1 MYWVV
6 SIILFKKKPTF
17 QLFVSIKSRN
27 HIHFYLTVCLNH
39 TEQKIGTIYSL
50 ENLESY
56 IYRVCEDN
64 ETIMKRI
71 EQLLSPK
78 IEFVSLT
85 RVSQRLVNDCNSFPD
100 CAAMLG
106 SCWCSPGHHRKSWV
120 HPMSSSKRIAC
131 IILISIAI
139 DFFGGASAGRVSE
152 NEDSER
158 RLRGAVVYE
167 FTIQ

>member
-17 QLFVSIKSRN
+17 HLFVSIKSQN

-50 ENLESY
+50 ENLESD
-56 IYRVCEDN
+56 IYRVREDN

-71 EQLLSPK
+71 EQLLSSK

-85 RVSQRLVNDCNSFPD
+85 RMSQRLVNDCNPD
-100 CAAMLG
+100 E
-106 SCWCSPGHHRKSWV
+106 
-120 HPMSSSKRIAC
+120 SSDEVEITDDSK
-131 IILISIAI
+131 L
-139 DFFGGASAGRVSE
+139 
-152 NEDSER
+152 
-158 RLRGAVVYE
+158 
-167 FTIQ
+167 Q